1 MLRRSSMIF
10 INGMILPFKCHLL
23 LEPIQMSFA
32 NGAHSNVICKWSP
45 FKCEFLRRF
54 SGDSQEI
61 LRRFSG
67 DSQEILRRFSG
78 DSQEILRRFSGGSQ
92 EILRRFSGDAQEILI
107 DFQEWNDSPIQMSF
121 ANGAH
126 SNVSSLGDSQEILR
140 RFSGDSQEILRRFS
154 GDSQKMLRKS
164 SLIFRNGMILP
175 FKCHL
180 QMEPIQM

>member
-1 MLRRSSMIF
+1 
-10 INGMILPFKCHLL
+10 
-23 LEPIQMSFA
+23 MSFA
-32 NGAHSNVICKWSP
+32 IGAHSNVICKWSP
-45 FKCEFLRRF
+45 LKCEF
-54 SGDSQEI
+54 
-61 LRRFSG
+61 
-67 DSQEILRRFSG
+67 LRRFSG

>member
-1 MLRRSSMIF
+1 MPF
-10 INGMILPFKCHLL
+10 IIGAHSNVICNWNPFKCHLQ

-32 NGAHSNVICKWSP
+32 NGAHSNVSS
-45 FKCEFLRRF
+45 LV
-54 SGDSQEI
+54 
-61 LRRFSG
+61 

-154 GDSQKMLRKS
+154 EDSQEI
-164 SLIFRNGMILP
+164 LI
-175 FKCHL
+175 
-180 QMEPIQM
+180 